1 MEHEDR
7 YYLMMMDALDGELA
21 ADEHIE
27 LETHLRTCLDCSR
40 EWRTLT
46 AIELLFRQ
54 APILMPAID
63 FAGRTLA
70 RLPNRQARRAALGT
84 IYTILL
90 LSGIVP
96 LLVALFLAARYAPVL
111 SSPALLGGVWSSL
124 AGAGRA
130 ATTVIEAL
138 MVGAGRFVIEQPIL
152 IGWFIILA
160 GLVLL
165 WGGVFQRL
173 LLQPARVAS
182 RN

>member
-21 ADEHIE
+21 ADEHTE
-27 LETHLRTCLDCSR
+27 LEAHLRACPDCSR

-54 APILMPAID
+54 TPILMPAID

-70 RLPNRQARRAALGT
+70 RLPNRQARRAALGGL
-84 IYTILL
+84 YTILL

-96 LLVALFLAARYAPVL
+96 LFFAIFLVARYAPVL

-124 AGAGRA
+124 AGMGRA
-130 ATTVIEAL
+130 ASTVIQAL
-138 MVGAGRFVIEQPIL
+138 MVGAGHFVVEQPML

-160 GLVLL
+160 GLVFL
-165 WGGVFQRL
+165 WGGVLQRL
-173 LLQPARVAS
+173 VMQPATVTS